1 MYLNEY
7 TGRGVRI
14 AVIDS
19 GVHAAHPHVGG
30 VSGGFGIREDGT
42 IVDDFLDRLGHGT
55 AVAAAI
61 REKSPDAE
69 ILAIKVFWRT
79 LATDIT
85 TLVRAIEEA
94 TARGASVINLSLG
107 TAEMQH
113 RERLQSVVWA
123 ASRRRSIVVAAND
136 EGGTRWL
143 PGGLDGVVAVRADWT
158 CDRHAYQV
166 GSVDDR
172 LVLATSPYPRD
183 IPGVSRERNVNG
195 ISFAVANAAG
205 FVARAL
211 ESAPIADIPAIF
223 AKLKAAGPMRYSPV
237 LP

>member
-1 MYLNEY
+1 MYLSEY

-30 VSGGFGIREDGT
+30 VIGGFGIREDGT
-42 IVDDFLDRLGHGT
+42 LDLDSVDRLGHGT

-61 REKSPDAE
+61 REKAPDAQ

-79 LATDIT
+79 LATDVT

-94 TARGASVINLSLG
+94 ATRGASVINLSLG

-113 RERLQSVVWA
+113 RERLQNAVSA
-123 ASRRRSIVVAAND
+123 ASRLGSMVVAAND
-136 EGGTRWL
+136 EDGTRWL
-143 PGGLDGVVAVRADWT
+143 PGSLDGVVAVRAHWT

-172 LVLATSPYPRD
+172 LVLITSPYPRD

-211 ESAPIADIPAIF
+211 ESAPTADVPAIF
-223 AKLKAAGPMRYSPV
+223 ATLRAAAPVRYSPV